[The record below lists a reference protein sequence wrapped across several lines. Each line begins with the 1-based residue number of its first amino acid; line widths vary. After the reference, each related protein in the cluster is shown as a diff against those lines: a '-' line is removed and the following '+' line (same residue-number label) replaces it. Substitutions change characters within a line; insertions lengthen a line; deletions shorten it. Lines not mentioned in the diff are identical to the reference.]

1 MKTCFVVCP
10 IGNEDSD
17 TRKRSDSLY
26 RHIISPVCQEC
37 SFSPIRIDRENTTG
51 SLTDEIINHISND
64 DLVIADITD
73 LNPNAFYEIGYRAA
87 LKKPA
92 IHLMS
97 KDTNIPFDIS
107 SIRTFPYNLSDLDS
121 VDELKTRLINTIKS
135 IDFTKSEPTTDTES
149 TCANAVNAQILQ
161 EIYTVQD
168 GINKLIAL
176 NESNNSAALSVLAD
190 KLANANTKT
199 PETALIESM
208 LPLLLESP
216 EKFQKLIDL
225 SKQVTPNNR

>member
-1 MKTCFVVCP
+1 M
-10 IGNEDSD
+10 
-17 TRKRSDSLY
+17 
-26 RHIISPVCQEC
+26 
-37 SFSPIRIDRENTTG
+37 
-51 SLTDEIINHISND
+51 
-64 DLVIADITD
+64 IADITD

-107 SIRTFPYNLSDLDS
+107 SIRTFTYNLADLDS

-135 IDFTKSEPTTDTES
+135 IDFTKSEPTTDAES

-208 LPLLLESP
+208 VPLLLESP
-216 EKFQKLIDL
+216 EKLQKLIDL
-225 SKQVTPNNR
+225 SKQVPPNNR

>member
-10 IGNEDSD
+10 IGNEGSD
-17 TRKRSDSLY
+17 TRKRSDSLFN
-26 RHIISPVCQEC
+26 HVISPVCQEC
-37 SFSPIRIDRENTTG
+37 SFKPTRIDRENTTG
-51 SLTDEIINHISND
+51 SLTDEIINHICND

-97 KDTNIPFDIS
+97 KNTNIPFDIS
-107 SIRTFPYNLSDLDS
+107 SIRTFTYNLTDLDS
-121 VDELKTRLINTIKS
+121 VAELKTRLIQTIKS
-135 IDFTKSEPTTDTES
+135 IDFIESEPTADTES
-149 TCANAVNAQILQ
+149 TCTNAVNTQILQ
-161 EIYTVQD
+161 EIYTIQD

-208 LPLLLESP
+208 IPLLLESP
-216 EKFQKLIDL
+216 EKFQKLIDF
-225 SKQVTPNNR
+225 SKQVSPNK